1 MHKRGVTIGGLAG
14 CALIL
19 ALAGCSTGGAPV
31 DPQSVRELLD
41 YQLFV
46 IQTGMERENVQLA
59 STPID
64 DRFTMDSNVCIR
76 YSDLG
81 WDGRGPQSFRS
92 FLSNT
97 FNLHA
102 NIGFE
107 LILKDMVQEG
117 DLATATVQT
126 SWRSQ
131 RTDIVPPGQYAVETD
146 DYFFF
151 QRSGA
156 AWRLLRWQET
166 PDPPPPFE

>member
-1 MHKRGVTIGGLAG
+1 MRQVQTIAGTLLAVLVLAG
-14 CALIL
+14 C
-19 ALAGCSTGGAPV
+19 GTGGAPV
-31 DPQSVRELLD
+31 DPQSVRDLLD

-46 IQTGMERENVQLA
+46 IQTGMEREDIALA

-64 DRFTMDSNVCIR
+64 ERSTMDNNVCAR
-76 YSDLG
+76 YADRN

-92 FLSNT
+92 FLNDA

-102 NIGFE
+102 NIDCE
-107 LILKDMVQEG
+107 LLLKDVVLEG
-117 DLATATVQT
+117 DLATATVEAT
-126 SWRSQ
+126 WHSQ
-131 RTDIVPPGQYAVETD
+131 RTDTVPPGQYAAEND